1 MLMNI
6 LGAINQF
13 TQKPSQSGL
22 PVHLQD
28 TVSKQKKSKL
38 QAQHDAFVNS
48 LNDDGPARRAGPTP
62 DQLVARQVA
71 AARAAKKAARRKIG
85 RERRKKYE
93 AAETMAKK
101 MKLIFVD

>member
-6 LGAINQF
+6 LGAIGQF
-13 TQKPSQSGL
+13 TQPPSQSGL

-38 QAQHDAFVNS
+38 QADHNAFVNS
-48 LNDDGPARRAGPTP
+48 LNDDGPAKLAGPTP
-62 DQLVARQVA
+62 DQLIARRVA
-71 AARAAKKAARRKIG
+71 AKRAEKRAARKRIGKA
-85 RERRKKYE
+85 RRKKYE
-93 AAETMAKK
+93 AARTMAQK

>member
-6 LGAINQF
+6 LGAIEKF
-13 TQKPSQSGL
+13 TQSPSQSGL

-48 LNDDGPARRAGPTP
+48 LNDNGPSKPAGPTS
-62 DQLVARQVA
+62 DQLIAQKVA
-71 AARAAKKAARRKIG
+71 AERASKRAARKKIG
-85 RERRKKYE
+85 KARRKKYE
-93 AAETMAKK
+93 AAQTMAKK